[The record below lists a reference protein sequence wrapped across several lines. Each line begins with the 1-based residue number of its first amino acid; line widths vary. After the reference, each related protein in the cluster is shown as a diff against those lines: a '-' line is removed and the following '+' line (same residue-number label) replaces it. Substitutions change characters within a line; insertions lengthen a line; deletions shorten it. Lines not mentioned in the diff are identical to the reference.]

1 MIWFEANGTVWKV
14 EDKGNY
20 ARINFS
26 TSRKDKETGEYHNS
40 SWFANVVGKAYDF
53 VKNSVERGD
62 FVHIKGRLSNER
74 YQDDYGNWQN
84 RKTPDIM
91 IYDMDYYENSGV
103 DMDKPP
109 RIVAETESQSEK
121 PVKLTERK
129 SIKAQ
134 PPDDE
139 ELPF

>member
-1 MIWFEANGTVWKV
+1 MIWFETNGAVWKV

-26 TSRKDKETGEYHNS
+26 TSRKDKETGEYQNS
-40 SWFANVVGKAYDF
+40 SWFANVVGKAYEF
-53 VKNSVERGD
+53 VKDIERGE
-62 FVHIKGRLSNER
+62 FVHMKGRFSNER

-84 RKTPDIM
+84 RKMPDIM
-91 IYDMDYYENSGV
+91 IYDMDYYENMGT

-109 RIVAETESQSEK
+109 RVVAQSESK
-121 PVKLTERK
+121 P
-129 SIKAQ
+129 KATGKKTQRVQ
-134 PPDDE
+134 PPDDD